1 MLGGAL
7 GSGFLLQTWAM
18 TYTDATMSAFLT
30 GMLVVIAPAA
40 GWLLFRDRPLPMTLP
55 AVGVAAA
62 GLAALSLRG
71 AGFGPG
77 EFLTLAAAC
86 CWAVHLVLL
95 ARWAEPEFAI
105 ELAGVQTA
113 TVCALA
119 LIAVAV
125 GGAVNGTSPMPELP
139 ADGATWLSVLFL
151 SLIATAGAMV
161 LLSWGQARMSATRA
175 AVILTLEP
183 AIAALTAAALGGEF
197 GLRIV
202 IGGLLLLGAM
212 FLVELGR
219 PARSASQAAGQP
231 VGSGMLT
238 SIPPSTGVNC
248 TSASERTLGA
258 SNDAWVVST
267 PTTGQP
273 GGSGAFDPRRR
284 VLDHQTPFRREP
296 EQLRAHQIGRRVGFA
311 DRHVVGRHHEVRTT
325 ESGRRDP
332 GAGQLHPSAGDD
344 RHPVPGQGRQHLV
357 SPRLRDNIDRVG
369 GFRLD
374 HENAQ
379 LVDPLGTH
387 FRLQHG
393 HHLRHRDPV
402 DVRLD
407 LRQRPADLV
416 GQLTPTPLDTGG
428 RIHQGPVQVEQDRVH
443 QPRRHESTLTYGSA
457 RGHRTLAPDQS
468 SGSRPAAGA
477 MAPSRQPV
485 RDHPPVGHALANTM
499 ASLATSRPGRA
510 RSEAPISAAR
520 TP

>member
-1 MLGGAL
+1 MPPADLVAWRFGLGAGALLIFRRRGRRLTSALRRRGVVLGGAL
-7 GSGFLLQTWAM
+7 GSGFLLQTWAI

-212 FLVELGR
+212 FLVEWG
-219 PARSASQAAGQP
+219 
-231 VGSGMLT
+231 
-238 SIPPSTGVNC
+238 
-248 TSASERTLGA
+248 
-258 SNDAWVVST
+258 
-267 PTTGQP
+267 
-273 GGSGAFDPRRR
+273 
-284 VLDHQTPFRREP
+284 
-296 EQLRAHQIGRRVGFA
+296 
-311 DRHVVGRHHEVRTT
+311 
-325 ESGRRDP
+325 GRRD
-332 GAGQLHPSAGDD
+332 Q
-344 RHPVPGQGRQHLV
+344 
-357 SPRLRDNIDRVG
+357 
-369 GFRLD
+369 
-374 HENAQ
+374 
-379 LVDPLGTH
+379 
-387 FRLQHG
+387 
-393 HHLRHRDPV
+393 
-402 DVRLD
+402 
-407 LRQRPADLV
+407 
-416 GQLTPTPLDTGG
+416 
-428 RIHQGPVQVEQDRVH
+428 
-443 QPRRHESTLTYGSA
+443 
-457 RGHRTLAPDQS
+457 
-468 SGSRPAAGA
+468 
-477 MAPSRQPV
+477 
-485 RDHPPVGHALANTM
+485 
-499 ASLATSRPGRA
+499 RA
-510 RSEAPISAAR
+510 RLPVNRSGLEC
-520 TP
+520 